1 MDIYRL
7 ALDVAQVMLE
17 QSIYV
22 DDRILHVEVAR
33 SLGMNA
39 IHHINTK
46 TTRDKLQKYGLSE

>member
-7 ALDVAQVMLE
+7 ALDVAQVISE
-17 QSIYV
+17 QSIYIDV
-22 DDRILHVEVAR
+22 RIMHVEVVR

-46 TTRDKLQKYGLSE
+46 TTRDKLPKYGLTE